1 VLIALTHVL
10 VEKTTQVSM
19 TLLKPTSFPP
29 TVMDTSVVLALS
41 ADSWLLMTVLV
52 VAPEQATDT

>member
-10 VEKTTQVSM
+10 VGKTTQVSM

-29 TVMDTSVVLALS
+29 TVMDTSVVLPLS